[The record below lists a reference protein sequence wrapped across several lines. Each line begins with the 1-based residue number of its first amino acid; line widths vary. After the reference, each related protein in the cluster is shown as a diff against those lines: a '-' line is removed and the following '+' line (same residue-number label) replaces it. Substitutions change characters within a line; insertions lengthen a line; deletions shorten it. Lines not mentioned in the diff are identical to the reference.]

1 MLKFRESVFVLIFI
15 LIFTAFA
22 EQNTTKQQDND
33 SLSQQEI
40 QTYKK
45 RYEIAV
51 DMFKKG
57 SYYSAIDEVYPVLLN
72 PKNPYYPYGLF
83 LMSKIYLHIG
93 KKTGKKDFLVKA
105 LYFINTYLYTAK
117 DSTQHWDYYYTKG
130 NIYENLFQYEK
141 ALRYYKISF
150 VYAIDNDQQFKSI
163 IGLLRTA
170 AWTKK
175 LDIATR
181 YLILINADEL
191 SKTQKNEFYFVK
203 GLLSFKQEKYKE
215 AFSYLSKVYKEYE
228 QLLIDNPYYYL
239 IVAETAYRYGKLKF
253 AQQLFRRIISVIKD
267 PYIVRQAL
275 LRLGDIELK
284 LNHPI
289 YAFNYYY
296 SIIEKFPKSQE
307 ADIAKLKILSA
318 QYFYK
323 DIKKK
328 VLILKEKDEDFKK
341 PFIFAYKVWISN
353 RNNYLGDFALGNL
366 GLMIFKL
373 NYDSLFKKFLWE
385 LSLVASGSIK
395 YEHSEYIDKLW
406 RDSLLK
412 LDNKKVCQMYT
423 SNPNFFKKV
432 FIKDKPVAEKILY
445 DLWLCGKTK
454 EELNLAKTIS
464 EKWKDK
470 KSKLLLSKA
479 YLDNKQ
485 YKKAI
490 SILNNIKDNSCLYY
504 KIKVQ
509 ASLLIGLTPDV
520 NLLSMEKTCKED
532 TYAKVYEALAYYF
545 KGDTKKAVKLLVSLK
560 DKLGDVYKK
569 DPFVKETLNEII
581 EKSIAENK
589 YARVHSLLK
598 TLTLSVKDDCFIN
611 ANALIVSVRLKKE
624 KEAESFYK
632 KVKSCSSNL
641 AEIAKNIYES
651 YKIIKEAKK

>member
-1 MLKFRESVFVLIFI
+1 MLKFRESVFILIFI

-22 EQNTTKQQDND
+22 QQDND
-33 SLSQQEI
+33 NLSQKEVEK
-40 QTYKK
+40 YKK
-45 RYEIAV
+45 MYNTAV
-51 DMFKKG
+51 DMFKKS
-57 SYYSAIDEVYPVLLN
+57 SYYSAIDEIYPVLLN
-72 PKNPYYPYGLF
+72 PKNPYYPYGMF

-105 LYFINTYLYTAK
+105 LYFINTYLYTSK
-117 DSTQHWDYYYTKG
+117 DATQNWDYYYTKG

-141 ALRYYKISF
+141 AISYYKVSY
-150 VYAIDNDQQFKSI
+150 VYALDNDQQFKSI

-191 SKTQKNEFYFVK
+191 SKSQKNEFYFVK

-239 IVAETAYRYGKLKF
+239 IVAETAYRHGKLKF
-253 AQQLFRRIISVIKD
+253 SQQLFRRIISVIKD
-267 PYIVRQAL
+267 PYIIRQAL

-284 LNHPI
+284 LNHPV

-296 SIIEKFPKSQE
+296 SIIEKYPESEESK
-307 ADIAKLKILSA
+307 IAKLKILSS
-318 QYFYK
+318 QYFYR
-323 DIKKK
+323 DIKRK

-341 PFIFAYKVWISN
+341 PFIYAYKVWISN

-366 GLMIFKL
+366 GLMTFKL
-373 NYDSLFKKFLWE
+373 NYDPLFKKFLWE

-395 YEHSEYIDKLW
+395 YEHAEYIDKLW
-406 RDSLLK
+406 RGDLLK
-412 LDNKKVCQMYT
+412 MENKKVCDIYL
-423 SNPNFFKKV
+423 SNPNFIDKV
-432 FIKDKPVAEKILY
+432 FIDDKPVAEKILY
-445 DLWLCGKTK
+445 DLWRCGETK
-454 EELNLAKTIS
+454 KELKFAKKIS
-464 EKWKDK
+464 QRWKDK

-490 SILNNIKDNSCLYY
+490 SILNKIKDNSCLYY
-504 KIKVQ
+504 KVKVQ
-509 ASLLIGLTPDV
+509 SLLLIGQKPDV
-520 NLLSMEKTCKED
+520 NLTNMEKVCKED
-532 TYAKVYEALAYYF
+532 TNAKVYEALAYYSI
-545 KGDTKKAVKLLVSLK
+545 GDINKAIKLLTSLK
-560 DKLGDVYKK
+560 EKLGDIYIK

-589 YARVHSLLK
+589 YARVYPLLK
-598 TLTLSVKDDCFIN
+598 TLTLSLKENCFIN
-611 ANALIVSVRLKKE
+611 ANTLIVAVRLKKE
-624 KEAESFYK
+624 KEAEEFFE
-632 KVKSCSSNL
+632 KVKVCSSDI
-641 AEIAKNIYES
+641 AEVAKSIYES
-651 YKIIKEAKK
+651 YKVLKEAKK